1 VPHRE
6 HYAPKHLG
14 AKHPETKP
22 ERTSKPL
29 TDRLRTSLVVS
40 GAAVAATGLAV
51 SLGVVTES
59 SPIGDPAAAALAAHQ
74 ADSSAVSYN
83 APGRPAPTPR
93 DRVLSR
99 SEARSPI
106 DEQKERALNQQ
117 SGGQVT
123 KHVDQ
128 TPDLS
133 TADPRTIAKTLL
145 AQQGFGADQF
155 SCLDSIYS
163 QESGWNVHA
172 ANPSS
177 SAYGI
182 PQALPGSK
190 MATAGPNWEND
201 AATQIKWGIGYIKGR
216 YGSPCSAWG
225 FKQSNGWY

>member
-14 AKHPETKP
+14 PKHPAARP
-22 ERTSKPL
+22 ERTTKPL

-51 SLGVVTES
+51 SLCVVTES
-59 SPIGDPAAAALAAHQ
+59 SPIGDPAAAALAAHE
-74 ADSSAVSYN
+74 ADSSAVSAN

-190 MATAGPNWEND
+190 MASAGPNWEND